1 MEVLIVGDS
10 FASPELSGA
19 YGWPFLLALK
29 YNVTNLAKP
38 GVGEFK
44 ILKQL
49 ASVDPEEYDITIV
62 NHTNPYRIHAEHN
75 PLYPEDHL
83 YYNSDIIFAD
93 VESKQ
98 HSELN
103 FYFKHVFDE
112 EYYNFVFNSCIRA
125 MEDHAWGAT
134 LLHITHFEWN
144 DDLYNLPMINFNKLW
159 LNNRGDYNHYNKK
172 ANQEIAN
179 TLDKKIQESKI
190 KL

>member
-1 MEVLIVGDS
+1 
-10 FASPELSGA
+10 
-19 YGWPFLLALK
+19 
-29 YNVTNLAKP
+29 
-38 GVGEFK
+38 
-44 ILKQL
+44 
-49 ASVDPEEYDITIV
+49 
-62 NHTNPYRIHAEHN
+62 
-75 PLYPEDHL
+75 
-83 YYNSDIIFAD
+83 
-93 VESKQ
+93 
-98 HSELN
+98 
-103 FYFKHVFDE
+103 
-112 EYYNFVFNSCIRA
+112 